1 MADIFGDAQPAAAAE
16 EGGDMF
22 AQDPAAEFLAQ
33 QQDEIE
39 GLENDALG
47 GLEQS
52 DVVTNGFEAAEET
65 PEAAEDMFG
74 AGEGVT
80 NGIGDEAAGEPAEM
94 MDPSQAYAAIAAASA
109 RIEELKAEPEKI
121 RLWREENNK
130 LLAEKDAESE
140 IKKEEW
146 LAAAKKELE
155 DWDRNRLEQL
165 EKTRESNRAAE
176 EQFVK
181 DRDNSTPGS
190 EWERVSRL
198 CDFNPKGSK
207 GSKDISRMRSSL
219 LHLKQNP
226 RPIRS
231 QLSAQE

>member
-65 PEAAEDMFG
+65 PEAVEDMFG